1 MTTIARNYRKN
12 PHTAT
17 WLQAFHNG
25 SGQSLPAEITADG
38 RKLDS
43 DGNAWID
50 PEERAAMDFLTSDVP
65 ADDYEAPVNLPGS
78 GDVTVIRPTR
88 PAAGYVVEF
97 QGHEVRCGD
106 GFVSEAQAK
115 WLVDILV
122 KREVADAASILIRLE
137 QGLAKMAGSALIT
150 AHKNAPFK
158 QVRVTAAMAE
168 AIAPGAS
175 TEELEVNVVP
185 AGRYAVCD
193 PTDSVIKFFK
203 LDRPTTGKWAGYT
216 FLKVQASDDLFPV
229 RDQAKKALILAEIAK
244 DVLGSEQA
252 YGQLLGKC
260 ARCRQTLTDE
270 TSRAFG
276 IGPECRKK

>member
-1 MTTIARNYRKN
+1 VTTIARNFKKN

-17 WLQAFHNG
+17 WLKTFHTG
-25 SGQSLPAEITADG
+25 SGQNLPAEITEDG

-43 DGNAWID
+43 DGNTWVSD
-50 PEERAAMDFLTSDVP
+50 EDRAAMDFLNSDVP
-65 ADDYEAPVNLPGS
+65 ADEYQVPERAPAAPQR
-78 GDVTVIRPTR
+78 VITGARR
-88 PAAGYVVEF
+88 PAGYEVEF
-97 QGHEVRCGD
+97 AGHKVRCGD
-106 GFVSEAQAK
+106 SFVSEAQAN

-122 KREVADAASILIRLE
+122 KREVADAESILVRLE

-175 TEELEVNVVP
+175 TAEIEAVELP

-203 LDRPTTGKWAGYT
+203 FDRPTTGRWAGYS
-216 FLKVQASDDLFPV
+216 FLKVQASDDLYPV

-244 DVLGSEQA
+244 DVKGAEQA
-252 YGQLLGKC
+252 YGQLLG
-260 ARCRQTLTDE
+260 RCYACGRTLTDA
-270 TSRAFG
+270 TSRELG